1 MISLRKWLFR
11 LPLALVCILSIIYI
25 FDCLFKIQAKFLYW
39 MKQICLVDLIFASI
53 QAEKEHEYWI
63 LWWKPVQF
71 FLNEIKL
78 FMSEKNNLPPKRI
91 RLDWNYASGKC
102 ELVTAFRPFFFFT
115 SALEHLLSYNNC
127 WKFRK
132 KIGKIHYCSWQFL
145 FLQIFSKKL
154 QFATYKW
161 DNAIGNAQL
170 LINKFEI
177 SYEYPS
183 YEYSS
188 HTMLT
193 YDGRLWS

>member
-1 MISLRKWLFR
+1 
-11 LPLALVCILSIIYI
+11 
-25 FDCLFKIQAKFLYW
+25 

-193 YDGRLWS
+193 YDGRLWSETGTYDNHLLNFSLHIVDSNRNSR